1 MAENQAL
8 FFQLALGLQSA
19 AWMML
24 GKVAN
29 PATGKVEMNLE
40 GVKMNIDLLLML
52 QVKTEGNLTKEEE
65 EFLANAIQQL
75 QVNYVEEVKK
85 AGSAP
90 KSGEGEDK
98 EEKKKKEE
106 KKDKKNKKDKKDSS
120 D

>member
-90 KSGEGEDK
+90 KSAEGEEKEEK
-98 EEKKKKEE
+98 EEKKKKE
-106 KKDKKNKKDKKDSS
+106 KKDKKDKK
-120 D
+120 DPRD

>member
-24 GKVAN
+24 VKVAN

-90 KSGEGEDK
+90 KSAEGEEKEEK
-98 EEKKKKEE
+98 EEKKKKE
-106 KKDKKNKKDKKDSS
+106 KKDKKDKK
-120 D
+120 DPRD